1 MKGYAE
7 AEKKQLYLQLLG
19 YMDIVASVFARLHTH
34 VPTALPKDEELED
47 TTARFARVQKF
58 ARLNVKGIA
67 GML

>member
-1 MKGYAE
+1 
-7 AEKKQLYLQLLG
+7 
-19 YMDIVASVFARLHTH
+19 
-34 VPTALPKDEELED
+34 VPTVLPKDEELED